1 VTFPHFL
8 EVGLPYNSKDNKARV
23 HVSLMGYEVWVHHE
37 KKKIELVASYMYEVS
52 AKAFV
57 RVYNEQSS
65 HI

>member
-1 VTFPHFL
+1 
-8 EVGLPYNSKDNKARV
+8 
-23 HVSLMGYEVWVHHE
+23 MGYEVWVHHE